1 MLDTYD
7 PFIAFGDDSDVEGDE
22 DEQRDEGDEDESE
35 QGDEDGGEAEFAFGE
50 WTDAMRA
57 VSDAW
62 LGIPMDTSAML
73 DEEEGEQEPKR
84 ERKK

>member
-50 WTDAMRA
+50 
-57 VSDAW
+57 
-62 LGIPMDTSAML
+62 
-73 DEEEGEQEPKR
+73 
-84 ERKK
+84 